1 MKKKLKRLYDAIF
14 DVAFADKLNNQPKLV
29 VWPMGQDYGYYM
41 DGIIELVTSQHLQ
54 AENFW
59 GEVTDTLAHELTH
72 AYQDQLGVLHE
83 TNEKKMHDKFFK
95 REFKTAMKRL
105 NEEWNEAYN

>member
-14 DVAFADKLNNQPKLV
+14 DVAFADKLNKQPKLK
-29 VWPMGQDYGYYM
+29 VWPVGSDYGYYM
-41 DGIIELVTSQHLQ
+41 DGYIDLVLIQHLE
-54 AENFW
+54 ADNVW
-59 GEVTDTLAHELTH
+59 GEITDTLTHELVH

-95 REFKTAMKRL
+95 REFKTAMKSL
-105 NEEWNEAYN
+105 HEEWS